1 MNRMRRFPLC
11 GLLLLLLLS
20 AGCRRQGDHFTH
32 ASAQEAAERFY
43 ASLISG
49 QYDEYVMAHNGAD
62 SLPHAYRSQLVD
74 LAGQFMARQ
83 RAARGGILSATA
95 TNDTLMEADSSARVY
110 LDVVFADS
118 LCEQVSLPLLFR
130 DGKWRLR

>member
-1 MNRMRRFPLC
+1 MNHLSRFPLC
-11 GLLLLLLLS
+11 GLLLVMMMS
-20 AGCRRQGDHFTH
+20 VGCRRQGDHFSQ
-32 ASAQEAAERFY
+32 ASAREAAESFY

-49 QYDEYVMAHNGAD
+49 RYDEYVMAHNGAD
-62 SLPHAYRSQLVD
+62 SLPTAYRSQLVD
-74 LAGQFMARQ
+74 LAGQFMAQ
-83 RAARGGILSATA
+83 QQSARGGILSATA

-110 LDVVFADS
+110 LDIVFADS

>member
-1 MNRMRRFPLC
+1 
-11 GLLLLLLLS
+11 
-20 AGCRRQGDHFTH
+20 
-32 ASAQEAAERFY
+32 
-43 ASLISG
+43 
-49 QYDEYVMAHNGAD
+49 MAHNGAD